1 MQTHGL
7 KHPDEIC
14 FRTMMQLCLFYK
26 QPTLAVKTFLHMK
39 MHRIELTPVTYSYYN
54 MALIDPSNWPDFQ
67 QDRWAKV
74 RLIWQVIAKFR
85 QNLRVK
91 REREER
97 QRRANA
103 KKKKTGTIGSDQRRT
118 SSGKANRKSSASK
131 AASGKTHMIKRPEQ
145 NESVDISVHF
155 RALDSPSKSTET
167 PRSTSAK
174 TETPTSNNIYG
185 TLEAKPTIAKR
196 QLFSTGNAQ
205 LSNEELKSPEKRDLD
220 FYKDQDNFK
229 SILLNENETKT
240 LDNCKTDLS
249 SKKKMFDFYIK
260 GPLFSNPHYK
270 RLKEW
275 TAFYLAKKAQLID
288 ISRAHANHVQPV
300 PERAEPISLL

>member
-39 MHRIELTPVTYSYYN
+39 MYRIELTPVTYSYYN
-54 MALIDPSNWPDFQ
+54 MALIDPTNWPDFQ

-167 PRSTSAK
+167 PRSTTAK
-174 TETPTSNNIYG
+174 KETPTSNNIYG

-196 QLFSTGNAQ
+196 QLFNNAQ
-205 LSNEELKSPEKRDLD
+205 PSSEEFMTSEKRDLD
-220 FYKDQDNFK
+220 FYKDNFK
-229 SILLNENETKT
+229 SILLNENETKR
-240 LDNCKTDLS
+240 LENCKTDLS
-249 SKKKMFDFYIK
+249 SKKK
-260 GPLFSNPHYK
+260 
-270 RLKEW
+270 
-275 TAFYLAKKAQLID
+275 LIFIFND
-288 ISRAHANHVQPV
+288 PYF
-300 PERAEPISLL
+300 